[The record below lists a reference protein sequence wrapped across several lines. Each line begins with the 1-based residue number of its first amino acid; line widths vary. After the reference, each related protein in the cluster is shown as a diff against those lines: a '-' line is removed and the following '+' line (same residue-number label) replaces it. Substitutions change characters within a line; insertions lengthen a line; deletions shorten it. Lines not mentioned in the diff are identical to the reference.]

1 MSNLYKHVFAIVTD
15 EGVVGNTVVLD
26 DPEWLKD
33 HADYADHNHID
44 ITDLNPQPGI
54 AWTYDFD
61 KKEFKS
67 PEYPAVPKT
76 ADPVIE
82 VAPTPTIAKNDQDPA
97 APALPG
103 GNK

>member
-1 MSNLYKHVFAIVTD
+1 MSDLYKHVFAIVTD

-26 DPEWLKD
+26 DPQWLKD

-44 ITDLNPQPGI
+44 ITDMNPQPGI

-67 PEYPAVPKT
+67 PEYPAATKMTDNTTESAETP
-76 ADPVIE
+76 PVA
-82 VAPTPTIAKNDQDPA
+82 VNKQDPA
-97 APALPG
+97 VPG